1 MKKELS
7 ILLDKYYNGETNL
20 EEEKTI
26 REEVSEMTE
35 SDSVRDVFAYYES
48 AEQAPEDVLEEVF
61 DNLEN
66 MGKKRRM
73 PYWVYSATAAAASL
87 IFFLMAWGIH
97 QNKIN
102 REQQFAL
109 MEEAL
114 VSVAE
119 GLQPADEEQE
129 MLVLWVDE
137 NVEIIIN

>member
-35 SDSVRDVFAYYES
+35 SDSVRDVFAYYDS
-48 AEQAPEDVLEEVF
+48 AERVPEEVLEEIF
-61 DNLEN
+61 ESLEKK
-66 MGKKRRM
+66 GKKRRM

-87 IFFLMAWGIH
+87 IFFLMAWSIH

>member
-7 ILLDKYYNGETNL
+7 ILLDKYYKGDTDL
-20 EEEKTI
+20 EEERTL
-26 REEVSEMTE
+26 RNQVAGMTE
-35 SDSVRDVFAYYES
+35 SDPVRDVFAYYDS
-48 AEQAPEDVLEEVF
+48 AERVPEEVLEEIF
-61 DNLEN
+61 ESLEKK
-66 MGKKRRM
+66 GKKRRI
-73 PYWVYSATAAAASL
+73 PYWIYSVTAAAASL
-87 IFFLMAWGIH
+87 IFFMMAWSIH

-114 VSVAE
+114 ASVAE

>member
-7 ILLDKYYNGETNL
+7 ILLDKYYKGETNL

-35 SDSVRDVFAYYES
+35 SDSVRDVFAYYDSVEKV
-48 AEQAPEDVLEEVF
+48 PEEVLEEIFESV
-61 DNLEN
+61 EKK
-66 MGKKRRM
+66 GKKRHL
-73 PYWVYSATAAAASL
+73 PSWIYSATAAAASL
-87 IFFLMAWGIH
+87 IFFMMAWGIH
-97 QNKIN
+97 QNKIS

-109 MEEAL
+109 MEQAL
-114 VSVAE
+114 ASVAE